1 MERYYIDLN
10 KCLGEDFSEYEFD
23 ENGIPLSRFFRNDH
37 WKHNPIT
44 VCQYGLHFFNKYFDD
59 GNDADKNVFLAQAHW
74 LIDNAKTGPD
84 NSLIWTYLFNLPF
97 YEISKPWISG
107 MAQGEALSV
116 LVRAHSMTGNEKFL
130 NAAQKVWKIF
140 RIAVEDGGVIAFFPD
155 SKPVIEEYPKSGET
169 IAVLNGFIFAMLGI
183 YDFAEYTND
192 NAAKNFFSEM
202 IDSLKG
208 NLFRYDS
215 GYWSYYDLKSPKR
228 LTSQSY
234 HRLHIEQLKQLFQI
248 TQDQQFRDCVN
259 RFQNYQE
266 SLLCKVRW
274 TARKLHQKIILRI

>member
-23 ENGIPLSRFFRNDH
+23 ENGIPLTRFFRNDH

-44 VCQYGLHFFNKYFDD
+44 VCQYGLHYFNKYFHD
-59 GNDADKNVFLAQAHW
+59 GNDADKNVFLAQAKW

-84 NSLIWTYLFNLPF
+84 NSLIWPYLFNLPF
-97 YEISKPWISG
+97 YKISKPWISG

-130 NAAQKVWKIF
+130 NAVQKVWKIF
-140 RIAVEDGGVIAFFPD
+140 RIEVEDGGVIAFFPD
-155 SKPVIEEYPKSGET
+155 GKPVIEEYPKPGET
-169 IAVLNGFIFAMLGI
+169 IAVLNGFIFAMFGI
-183 YDFAEYTND
+183 YDFAVYTND
-192 NAAKNFFSEM
+192 DAAKNFFSEM
-202 IDSLKG
+202 IVSLKD

-234 HRLHIEQLKQLFQI
+234 HRLHIEQLTQLFQI
-248 TQDQQFRDCVN
+248 TQDQQFKDCVN
-259 RFQNYQE
+259 RFQNYQK
-266 SLLCKVRW
+266 SLLCKTRW
-274 TARKLHQKIILRI
+274 TACKLHQKIILRI